1 MAIRHS
7 PASQEPPPEL
17 VAGGAQWSPVA
28 TAALVGGA
36 NAATA
41 GAYFGTRALARSNA
55 SNDGKPRNS
64 GRTNAKTAWDIATH
78 KEAEPEPDTAT
89 APAIAIQHQV
99 YTRPLAPTRP
109 RTYRTT
115 PT

>member
-36 NAATA
+36 IAATA
-41 GAYFGTRALARSNA
+41 GAYFGTRALARRNA
-55 SNDGKPRNS
+55 RTDGKPLKS
-64 GRTNAKTAWDIATH
+64 VMANAIHACYLALHNEAAPETASSTD
-78 KEAEPEPDTAT
+78 
-89 APAIAIQHQV
+89 PAVAIDSPV
-99 YTRPLAPTRP
+99 SP
-109 RTYRTT
+109 TT
-115 PT
+115 PEDHD

>member
-36 NAATA
+36 IAATA
-41 GAYFGTRALARSNA
+41 GAHFGTRALPRRNARKHR
-55 SNDGKPRNS
+55 KPTHPVM
-64 GRTNAKTAWDIATH
+64 TNAINDCDLAPH
-78 KEAEPEPDTAT
+78 QEAEPQAGAPPEPAAALDPPIPPLP
-89 APAIAIQHQV
+89 PAYRRTQV
-99 YTRPLAPTRP
+99 HTR
-109 RTYRTT
+109 
-115 PT
+115 